1 VRRHEECE
9 GKTVG
14 VYRRREKGAVAGE
27 RERLLELELEHWPHM
42 ERGMTGDREDGWN
55 SQEK

>member
-1 VRRHEECE
+1 MRSARE

-42 ERGMTGDREDGWN
+42 ERGMTGD
-55 SQEK
+55 

>member
-1 VRRHEECE
+1 MRSAKERRLEFIGDVR
-9 GKTVG
+9 
-14 VYRRREKGAVAGE
+14 